1 MSRIELNHNVA
12 QRPQPLPWTNG
23 SVIALI
29 NNHNSFACYS
39 NQLLVSDFTFT
50 DNYPIFRGSL
60 NDVPSRNTDID
71 CNLPIL

>member
-23 SVIALI
+23 SVIALMD
-29 NNHNSFACYS
+29 NHNSFACYS

-50 DNYPIFRGSL
+50 DNYPNF
-60 NDVPSRNTDID
+60 
-71 CNLPIL
+71 